1 MPRPVQDE
9 DYVPERLYPIKQS
22 APPTTVQDESKPRS
36 TPLSESDVYIRK
48 RLILADV
55 GHCERE
61 ALDSLQIGSV
71 LAFTVS
77 KDNGTVTVTHRSD
90 RVGYIG
96 KQDALPFAAGL
107 QLGRRIY
114 GIITSIDRTA
124 RPEKYELEAWFD
136 GRIP

>member
-1 MPRPVQDE
+1 
-9 DYVPERLYPIKQS
+9 
-22 APPTTVQDESKPRS
+22 
-36 TPLSESDVYIRK
+36 
-48 RLILADV
+48 
-55 GHCERE
+55 
-61 ALDSLQIGSV
+61 LQIGSV

-124 RPEKYELEAWFD
+124 IPEKYELEAWFD
-136 GRIP
+136 GGE